1 MGGSSNFDIIALI
14 VVYVVIVITL
24 GTLLDSI
31 SIILIV
37 LPLFNQF
44 NVNLVWLGILSIIIV
59 EVGLLTPPLSIA
71 VFVVKGCLPDEKI
84 SLKNIF
90 WGTMPFGLIML
101 LWAS

>member
-14 VVYVVIVITL
+14 VACVVIVITL

-31 SIILIV
+31 SIMLIV

-71 VFVVKGCLPDEKI
+71 VFFVKGYLPDEKI
-84 SLKNIF
+84 SLKDIF
-90 WGTMPFGLIML
+90 LAQCHL
-101 LWAS
+101 V